1 MPWERRDGCA
11 GRYYTRS
18 RKVNGRV
25 VREYVGT
32 GPLAEIAAERDRLER
47 ARRADAARRERAER
61 ERLAREEAP
70 VAALDAAV
78 TTLTRAALVLA
89 GYHRHERGEWRR
101 RKA

>member
-1 MPWERRDGCA
+1 MAWERRDGCA
-11 GRYYTRS
+11 GRYYTWS

-25 VREYVGT
+25 VREYVGA

-47 ARRADAARRERAER
+47 ARRADAAGRERAER

-78 TTLTRAALVLA
+78 TALTGAALVLA
-89 GYHRHERGEWRR
+89 GYHRHDRGEWRR
-101 RKA
+101 RTA